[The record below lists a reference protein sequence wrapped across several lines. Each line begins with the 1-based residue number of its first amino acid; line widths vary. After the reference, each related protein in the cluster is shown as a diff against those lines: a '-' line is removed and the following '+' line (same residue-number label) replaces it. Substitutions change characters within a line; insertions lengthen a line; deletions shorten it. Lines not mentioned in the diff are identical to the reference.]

1 MGITR
6 RRFVGCVAAAATI
19 GLPRDLWRSGAIPRW
34 VLLDLKEACG
44 LSESVSGYESALAA
58 VGEPWIRSDAWSV
71 TRCTGLIVP
80 AALAIPLP
88 AVRAIVTCLARGA
101 TVILESGA
109 AFAGGPDFR
118 AHRAVL
124 RDCFQVRIEAPVQLW
139 RARSSWR
146 GVPYVDYTWPF
157 PAKLRDFSRVVPLER
172 QAGEIVAWVDDLPVA
187 LVRRSGRGTL
197 VFLGSPV
204 GPALWAGDG
213 DARRWLCAVLGS
225 GGQSPKFASRTSWM
239 SGSRASSSSTPFTSG

>member
-19 GLPRDLWRSGAIPRW
+19 GLPRDLWRYGAIPRW
-34 VLLDLKEACG
+34 VLLDLKEACS

-124 RDCFQVRIEAPVQLW
+124 RDCFQVRIEAPGSPFDSTFLTSDPEPDVDSFRISLV
-139 RARSSWR
+139 RALVDDADLRSSPGR
-146 GVPYVDYTWPF
+146 SE
-157 PAKLRDFSRVVPLER
+157 LC
-172 QAGEIVAWVDDLPVA
+172 
-187 LVRRSGRGTL
+187 LVMHRE
-197 VFLGSPV
+197 P
-204 GPALWAGDG
+204 
-213 DARRWLCAVLGS
+213 
-225 GGQSPKFASRTSWM
+225 
-239 SGSRASSSSTPFTSG
+239 

>member
-19 GLPRDLWRSGAIPRW
+19 GLPRDLWRYGAIPRW
-34 VLLDLKEACG
+34 VLLDLKEACS

-139 RARSSWR
+139 SAHTSSQ
-146 GVPYVDYTWPF
+146 GIPYVDYSWPHS
-157 PAKLRDFSRVVPLER
+157 AKVRDFSRVVPLGP
-172 QAGEIVAWVDDLPVA
+172 QAGDVIAWVDGLPVA
-187 LVRRSGRGTL
+187 LKRHGGRGTL
-197 VFLGSPV
+197 VFLGSPL
-204 GPALWAGDG
+204 GPALWAGDAE
-213 DARRWLCAVLGS
+213 ARRWLFDCLGEAGGCAEPAIS
-225 GGQSPKFASRTSWM
+225 
-239 SGSRASSSSTPFTSG
+239 